1 MIGFPQEIN
10 VFICNF
16 YGFKLSSW
24 EENIFQAMKIVT
36 NKWGPLLVSLNSE
49 NYLSLEI
56 VLARLEIKRILF
68 CEPCQDVNG
77 YFGSS

>member
-1 MIGFPQEIN
+1 
-10 VFICNF
+10 
-16 YGFKLSSW
+16 
-24 EENIFQAMKIVT
+24 MKIVT